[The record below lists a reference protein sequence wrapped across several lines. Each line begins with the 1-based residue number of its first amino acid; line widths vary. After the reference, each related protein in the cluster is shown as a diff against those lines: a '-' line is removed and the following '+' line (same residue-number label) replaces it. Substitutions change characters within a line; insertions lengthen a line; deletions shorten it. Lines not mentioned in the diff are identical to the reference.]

1 MSLTDTAPTA
11 PTANDLVSSLI
22 ARGSITEDDVL
33 ALRRTVFRDGVID
46 AREADMVF
54 VLDRD
59 CRDKAPG
66 WTAFFCEALTD
77 YIVWRR
83 EPRGYVDE
91 ATADMLMQRIVED
104 GRIHGPTELALLV
117 NVVHRAEKVPP
128 ALRVFILEAVRDSVL
143 AGTDPVYGKDRR
155 PGVIVPVDV
164 EIVSKVVYAA
174 ASPGGFTIT
183 EREAAL
189 LFALNDATV
198 DADNAPA
205 WQDLF
210 VKGVANYLMF
220 PRGAPLVPSAATVS
234 RRASEA
240 EAGADVRGFLS
251 RFGQAFGRGDVSFG
265 DAWRALD
272 PFGRAAA
279 REMQERDAA
288 RKAEAAMRESID
300 QAEASWLGAR
310 IAADGV
316 LHENERALLVFIRR
330 NATAIHAD
338 LEPVMAR
345 FGV

>member
-1 MSLTDTAPTA
+1 MTRTETAPPA
-11 PTANDLVSSLI
+11 AAADLVASLV
-22 ARGSITEDDVL
+22 ARGSISDDDVL
-33 ALRRTVFRDGVID
+33 ALRRSVFRDGVVD

-54 VLDRD
+54 ALERE
-59 CRDKAPG
+59 CRDKSPG
-66 WTAFFCEALTD
+66 WTAFYCEALTD
-77 YIVWRR
+77 YIVRQR
-83 EPRGYVDE
+83 EPRGYVDD

-128 ALRVFILEAVRDSVL
+128 ALRVFILEAVHDSVL
-143 AGTDPVYGKDRR
+143 CGRDPVYGRDRQ

-164 EIVSKVVYAA
+164 EIVRKVVYAA

-183 EREAAL
+183 EREAEL

-198 DADNAPA
+198 DAENAPA

-220 PRGAPLVPSAATVS
+220 PRGAPVVPTAATVQ
-234 RRASEA
+234 RRAAEA

-251 RFGQAFGRGDVSFG
+251 RFARAFGGSAFG
-265 DAWRALD
+265 FGGAWKALD
-272 PFGRAAA
+272 PFGRTAEREAEEREAA
-279 REMQERDAA
+279 RR
-288 RKAEAAMRESID
+288 AEADMRESID
-300 QAEASWLGAR
+300 QQEARWLSQR

-316 LHENERALLVFIRR
+316 LHDNERALLSFIRR
-330 NATAIHAD
+330 NAPAIHPE